1 MTKVYITFYQA
12 TLPMFTTLNKLLQH
26 EAPLIQCLHSVQQKF
41 MSRIASKFIKP
52 RVIQDLKTRGESFS
66 SLDLSIS
73 NQLDDQDLSVG
84 VLTNSLIDH
93 LLNDGFISESHV
105 DRFYDSVRDF
115 YVKAYECCTQWLPLD
130 EEFLKDLSL
139 IHI

>member
-1 MTKVYITFYQA
+1 
-12 TLPMFTTLNKLLQH
+12 
-26 EAPLIQCLHSVQQKF
+26 

-52 RVIQDLKTRGESFS
+52 RVIQDLKTRGESLS

-105 DRFYDSVRDF
+105 DRFYDSVRAF
-115 YVKAYECCTQWLPLD
+115 YVKAYE
-130 EEFLKDLSL
+130 
-139 IHI
+139 